1 MDTTL
6 APMPGDDFAT
16 LDRLSAPNDAP
27 LIDVNDLDSPA
38 ARHLFSWWKAHYDR
52 DGNPP
57 SRSQFDIGDF
67 LPYASQMFLA
77 SKTSDG
83 EWVYKVRGEAFK
95 ELFGPL
101 KTEVD
106 VGRYRYRVFDMPVSD
121 YLNLVA
127 ENGMC
132 RRTKAKFTS
141 ATNVIKRFESIDCPL
156 LDDDGRPS
164 HVIGIATVH

>member
-1 MDTTL
+1 MIWTALPL
-6 APMPGDDFAT
+6 AT
-16 LDRLSAPNDAP
+16 C
-27 LIDVNDLDSPA
+27 
-38 ARHLFSWWKAHYDR
+38 FSWWKAHYDR

-127 ENGMC
+127 ENG
-132 RRTKAKFTS
+132 
-141 ATNVIKRFESIDCPL
+141 NV
-156 LDDDGRPS
+156 PS
-164 HVIGIATVH
+164 HESEIYLRHECHQAF